1 LAHGFGLGATD
12 GPDALGDGKVM
23 GVVGADEKGSSD
35 GADVGGMVVVF
46 GDCGHD
52 SHST

>member
-1 LAHGFGLGATD
+1 
-12 GPDALGDGKVM
+12 M

-35 GADVGGMVVVF
+35 DADIGGMVVVF